1 MEAEGSVANDLG
13 KTFGA
18 VPLFDPKEGL
28 LVRAPLEEGEGWWA
42 GAPGAAFDAHSNTF
56 FLVYRQRQPR
66 ELGRGVECRIAASDN
81 GVTFK
86 DIWALPKTSLG
97 ALSLERS
104 SLMRGLD
111 GRWRLYLSYVSE
123 EDGRWRIDLL
133 EADEPDCFD
142 LHQRQ
147 PVLNADDVGGE
158 GVKDPCVVQFGR
170 MTYMLFSYATRQT
183 ELSPDA
189 QRSRHA
195 SGDIYNTGLTL
206 SRTGAAL
213 SGDGRRFQVL
223 GDVSP
228 QNNFVPRHPA
238 SASGSALP
246 GVLDASTSAAAP
258 AGPPRWD
265 AYCQRIG
272 AILPLDTG
280 GYLACYDGSASV
292 GQNYEERTG
301 LAHSFD
307 LQTFHSLSPDGPAL
321 VSPYGSGSLRY
332 IDILPVG
339 RELFYYYEIANA
351 SGAHELRVSVVERD

>member
-1 MEAEGSVANDLG
+1 MANDLG

-18 VPLFDPKEGL
+18 VPLFDPRDGL
-28 LVRAPLEEGEGWWA
+28 LVRAPLEERAGWWA
-42 GAPGAAFDAHSNTF
+42 GAPGAAFDDASNTF

-97 ALSLERS
+97 ALSLERC
-104 SLMRGLD
+104 SLLRGLD
-111 GRWRLYLSYVSE
+111 GLWRLYLSYVGE

-133 EADEPDCFD
+133 EADEPDRFD
-142 LHQRQ
+142 LNQRQ

-158 GVKDPCVVQFGR
+158 GVKDPCVYQFGR
-170 MTYMLFSYATRQT
+170 MTYMLFSYATRES
-183 ELSPDA
+183 ELSPDVRRA
-189 QRSRHA
+189 RHA
-195 SGDIYNTGLTL
+195 SGDIYNTGLTR

-213 SGDGRRFQVL
+213 SGDGRQFQWI

-228 QNNFVPRHPA
+228 RSRFGSSRGFGASGPAILSGLQISPPPENASDA
-238 SASGSALP
+238 SA
-246 GVLDASTSAAAP
+246 
-258 AGPPRWD
+258 PRWD
-265 AYCQRIG
+265 AYCQRIS

-292 GQNYEERTG
+292 AQNYEERAG

-307 LQTFHSLSPDGPAL
+307 LQTFYSLSPDGPAL
-321 VSPYGSGSLRY
+321 VSPLGSGSLRY
-332 IDILPVG
+332 VDILPVG
-339 RELFYYYEIANA
+339 RDLFYYYEIANA